1 MLVVS
6 RPGPAKFKIDL
17 DRKEK
22 MRWDGSDLRMPDH
35 HLNVI
40 PFLKYLKDAETYGIY
55 RYIEQ
60 G

>member
-6 RPGPAKFKIDL
+6 WPGAEKFKIDL

-40 PFLKYLKDAETYGIY
+40 PFLKCLKDAEKYE
-55 RYIEQ
+55 YIDR
-60 G
+60 